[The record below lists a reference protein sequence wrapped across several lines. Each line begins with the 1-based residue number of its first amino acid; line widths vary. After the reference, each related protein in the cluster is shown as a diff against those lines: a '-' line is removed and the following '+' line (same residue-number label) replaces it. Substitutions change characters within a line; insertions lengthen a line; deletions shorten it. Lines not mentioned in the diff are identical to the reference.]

1 MVLSISAYSLSA
13 ALATCCHTFSHTPLA
28 AQRLNRV
35 WTALQ
40 KPKRSGKSRHGM
52 PAR

>member
-1 MVLSISAYSLSA
+1 MVLSIIAYSLSVSVLTCWKI
-13 ALATCCHTFSHTPLA
+13 LAHTPLA

-35 WTALQ
+35 CTAFEG
-40 KPKRSGKSRHGM
+40 PKRSGKSRHGM